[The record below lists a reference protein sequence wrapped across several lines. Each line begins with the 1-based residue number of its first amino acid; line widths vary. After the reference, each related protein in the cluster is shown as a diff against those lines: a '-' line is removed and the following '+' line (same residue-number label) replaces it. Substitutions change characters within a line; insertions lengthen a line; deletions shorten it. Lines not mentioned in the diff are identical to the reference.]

1 MSLIKDIKDQLETVN
16 SELVWLK
23 KSIETKKYECEDLD
37 ICDFSDIESRFE
49 DLESAI
55 EYLESYS
62 NELVDKIEELC

>member
-23 KSIETKKYECEDLD
+23 RSIETKKYECEDLEVY
-37 ICDFSDIESRFE
+37 DFSEIESRVE

-55 EYLESYS
+55 ECLENYS
-62 NELVDKIEELC
+62 NELIDKIEELS